1 MAMDAIGSM
10 FSVPVSALRMPRF
23 LAYTAIYVPKLG
35 QKLARSEGI
44 IIQYWTIIPGG
55 IPQFSYEP
63 ITGVDRFNVLSM
75 KECSSADWNLKDTSA
90 WGESAHCTNGM

>member
-1 MAMDAIGSM
+1 MDVIGSM
-10 FSVPVSALRMPRF
+10 LSVPVKALRMPRF
-23 LAYTAIYVPKLG
+23 LPNTAIYVLKLG
-35 QKLARSEGI
+35 QKLARSEWHN
-44 IIQYWTIIPGG
+44 YTILEINPGG
-55 IPQFSYEP
+55 IPQVSYKP